1 MAARVTSRF
10 QILDVLMG
18 SPADMTRQHP
28 ASSFR
33 AQIAMAAMFRTEF
46 AVFGIQYS
54 PFERHKVAVA
64 CSQYYGLVGNGKLC
78 LLHRSPAGWSLVRF
92 CAPVRVRAP
101 LV

>member
-1 MAARVTSRF
+1 
-10 QILDVLMG
+10 
-18 SPADMTRQHP
+18 
-28 ASSFR
+28 
-33 AQIAMAAMFRTEF
+33 MAAMFRTEF

-78 LLHRSPAGWSLVRF
+78 LLHRSPAGWSLVRL

-101 LV
+101 LSVTVRLCACVYIRCVSVSA

>member
-1 MAARVTSRF
+1 M
-10 QILDVLMG
+10 
-18 SPADMTRQHP
+18 
-28 ASSFR
+28 
-33 AQIAMAAMFRTEF
+33 
-46 AVFGIQYS
+46 FGIQYS

-92 CAPVRVRAP
+92 CAAVRVRAP